1 MKYTSLTFAAALTC
15 SASAFSPSFVP
26 VGRNDA
32 AAATTA
38 HVLSRFSSSTAL
50 EMARKP
56 FISGNWKLNPTTVE
70 EAEKLASGIASS
82 ITDKSPDADVAIFVP
97 YVFIGAAQA
106 AKAADSKLMVGA
118 EVRQ

>member
-26 VGRNDA
+26 VSLNDA
-32 AAATTA
+32 AATTTTA
-38 HVLSRFSSSTAL
+38 LSRFSSSTAL